1 METAKYCSKCG
12 EPLPPESKQCP
23 NCGADVPDVAPAQ
36 VDDVQ
41 QATPKSPYTS
51 EPAAPVSSQATVVP
65 GLERMPVVGRPK
77 RLGGGVI
84 AILGGVVMLVAQGF
98 FMGKGDS
105 LDLLGVGLGVLCLLS
120 GIVTLAV
127 QGWGWVI
134 LGTFLSGGVFAL
146 CGLKLYQTVLL
157 LQAQTFADA
166 TKWTFQSGG
175 IIWIGGMMLGMIAF
189 TKAFQSLFR
198 R

>member
-1 METAKYCSKCG
+1 
-12 EPLPPESKQCP
+12 
-23 NCGADVPDVAPAQ
+23 
-36 VDDVQ
+36 
-41 QATPKSPYTS
+41 
-51 EPAAPVSSQATVVP
+51 
-65 GLERMPVVGRPK
+65 MPVAGRPK

-98 FMGKGDS
+98 FMGKGNS

-134 LGTFLSGGVFAL
+134 LGTLLTGGVFAL
-146 CGLKLYQTVLL
+146 CGLELYRKVLWL
-157 LQAQTFADA
+157 KDVNTAQAIS
-166 TKWTFQSGG
+166 WTFRNGG
-175 IIWIGGMMLGMIAF
+175 IIWLGGIMLGVIAF
-189 TKAFQSLFR
+189 GRAFQSLFSR